1 MTSAF
6 SRFMRFRA
14 VFALCL
20 IQMQVERDVERN
32 AYRGGDGGGEADF
45 GQAGV
50 RLNAHAIGN
59 VKRFPQ
65 KNRTPSQAEN
75 GFGF

>member
-1 MTSAF
+1 MPT
-6 SRFMRFRA
+6 
-14 VFALCL
+14 V
-20 IQMQVERDVERN
+20 VET
-32 AYRGGDGGGEADF
+32 GGEADF